1 MSVKSG
7 FFSVVRFLAVKSR
20 RRLALLVLI
29 SLFALGNFVVLGL
42 VRRTFVF
49 YSVADRSII
58 VEDRMLKRSGDRET
72 DIARYVE
79 EVLLG
84 PVTPDLAPLF
94 PLETR
99 LRSLL
104 YRDGVVYVDLSD
116 PAALPPVEEEPGVL
130 GNFQTLYQ
138 GILRNFSYARE
149 VRLFIAGNTAFA
161 GQFSVE

>member
-1 MSVKSG
+1 MSRKSG
-7 FFSVVRFLAVKSR
+7 FFSVFRFLAVKSS
-20 RRLALLVLI
+20 RRLAILVLI
-29 SLFALGNFVVLGL
+29 GLFALGNFVVLGL

-58 VEDRMLKRSGDRET
+58 VEDRMLNRSGDRET

-116 PAALPPVEEEPGVL
+116 PAALPVEKEPGVW

-138 GILRNFSYARE
+138 GILRNFSYVRE
-149 VRLFIAGNTAFA
+149 VRLFVAGNAAFA
-161 GQFSVE
+161 GQFNVE